1 MQHYEYRPALL
12 TDWQI
17 AATLQGEVIGL
28 PIRQGRSA
36 GHRQNFKIRAGYIKR
51 KMMEM
56 MGVEDIVE
64 DYTSHAIKAIQS
76 KTCDFCGVGN
86 WRVIL
91 MQATAHEGLKIGFR
105 MTAAVQC
112 GHCLG
117 IDRREW
123 NFDPFSVDFEVKK

>member
-12 TDWQI
+12 TNWQI
-17 AATLQGEVIGL
+17 ATTLQGEIIGL
-28 PIRQGRSA
+28 PIRKGRSA
-36 GHRQNFKIRAGYIKR
+36 GHSQNPKIRAAFVKR
-51 KMMEM
+51 RMMEM

-76 KTCDFCGVGN
+76 KECDFCNVGT

-91 MQATAHEGLKIGFR
+91 LQATAHEGLKIGFR

-112 GHCLG
+112 SHCLG
-117 IDRREW
+117 IDKREW
-123 NFDPFSVDFEVKK
+123 NFDPFTVDFE